1 MLQSLTIYFEYAIM
15 RSVSSILGIEF
26 YVFFN
31 EIEKSYLQS
40 FLLGCINLFNVA
52 DFIQIGNGFYNN

>member
-1 MLQSLTIYFEYAIM
+1 M